1 MTMYNPLK
9 FYTNEVIKT
18 IGDRA
23 KEILTFMYP
32 AVTISE
38 ENGEVVV
45 EADLP
50 GFEKKDVKVRVDK
63 NALVIQGSRKLEEK
77 GTIVL
82 NQRPESVFKRVS
94 LPYDIEADVALS
106 AKLQNGVLVVKI
118 PVKGSRAVKIE

>member
-1 MTMYNPLK
+1 MYNPLK

-23 KEILTFMYP
+23 KEILSFLYP
-32 AVTISE
+32 AVSITE

-50 GFEKKDVKVRVDK
+50 GFDKKDVKVRIDK
-63 NALVIQGSRKLEEK
+63 NALVIQGSRKLELK
-77 GTIVL
+77 GTVIL

-94 LPYDIEADVALS
+94 LPFDVESDVTLS
-106 AKLQNGVLVVKI
+106 AKLQNGVLVVRI
-118 PVKGSRAVKIE
+118 PVKGSRTVKIE